1 MRIGLVGYGHGGRHF
16 HAPLI
21 ASLPGAT
28 FVGVVTLSAE
38 RRQLLAAEHPG
49 VRAFDSIEQLVA
61 AGIDGLVIS
70 TPLEGRAAL
79 VLEAIERGVPVVSD
93 KPFASDLEQAKALIE
108 AAQTRR
114 VPLSVYMNRRWDS
127 DFLTLRKLIASGALG
142 SVSRFESRVE
152 RYVPQAVGNTS
163 GGGFLRDLGSHLV
176 DQALQLFGPVTR
188 VYAEL
193 QYAPRRRP
201 ATTVFS
207 RPEPCGRR
215 GFTFIR

>member
-28 FVGVVTLSAE
+28 FVGVVTRSAE

-61 AGIDGLVIS
+61 AGVDGLVIS

-93 KPFASDLEQAKALIE
+93 KPFASDVEQARALID
-108 AAQTRR
+108 AAATRR
-114 VPLSVYMNRRWDS
+114 VPLSLYMNRRWDS
-127 DFLTLRKLIASGALG
+127 DFLTLRKLIDSGTLG

-152 RYVPQAVGNTS
+152 RYVPQAVGNAS
-163 GGGFLRDLGSHLV
+163 GGGFLRDLGRPGLAAV
-176 DQALQLFGPVTR
+176 RPGDPGLRR
-188 VYAEL
+188 VAV
-193 QYAPRRRP
+193 RRP
-201 ATTVFS
+201 GADLRLRFFP
-207 RPEPCGRR
+207 RPEPCQWR
-215 GFTFIR
+215 GFTFVR

>member
-93 KPFASDLEQAKALIE
+93 KPFASDLEQAKTLIE

-127 DFLTLRKLIASGALG
+127 DFLTLRKLIASGAWAASAASSRG
-142 SVSRFESRVE
+142 SS
-152 RYVPQAVGNTS
+152 AMC
-163 GGGFLRDLGSHLV
+163 
-176 DQALQLFGPVTR
+176 
-188 VYAEL
+188 
-193 QYAPRRRP
+193 RRP
-201 ATTVFS
+201 WAIPAAAGSCATSAAIWWT
-207 RPEPCGRR
+207 RPCSCSAR
-215 GFTFIR
+215 